1 MERDVGRLD
10 IGLGTDT
17 ADSGAID
24 DDDEGWEK
32 TEVLIEEGRVG
43 EGSFGFCAT
52 GERDTASLT
61 GSNAGML
68 WEKEEGERES
78 SGQSEKAGEYYTN
91 E

>member
-1 MERDVGRLD
+1 MERDVGRLV

-17 ADSGAID
+17 AESGTAD
-24 DDDEGWEK
+24 AGDGWEK
-32 TEVLIEEGRVG
+32 LEVLRDEGKVG

-61 GSNAGML
+61 GSNAGIVR
-68 WEKEEGERES
+68 EKEEGQRES
-78 SGQSEKAGEYYTN
+78 SDQSEKAGKYYTN